1 MISRNTCTYRIHL
14 RNETTMCHCSHYNIA
29 SSSFEGKLAK
39 PEIVVAA
46 VGSSQSLSFSL
57 LAKMLNRSLTDRWF
71 TLKPWALWQLRLAA
85 TLFQVLPLSLE
96 PTFASNTPSPAIAG
110 SIMKSF
116 SSVHVMTDLPY
127 KENVILMWES
137 ELTLPCHEA

>member
-29 SSSFEGKLAK
+29 SSFFEGELAK

-46 VGSSQSLSFSL
+46 VGSSESL
-57 LAKMLNRSLTDRWF
+57 
-71 TLKPWALWQLRLAA
+71 
-85 TLFQVLPLSLE
+85 
-96 PTFASNTPSPAIAG
+96 
-110 SIMKSF
+110 
-116 SSVHVMTDLPY
+116 VMTDLPY